1 LPHDDRF
8 WALSWSNPV
17 VPHRQAGAWLQQGE
31 NNPKATGKQVQ
42 ATSFLSY
49 PHVHTL
55 DMSAVLT
62 RPTLR
67 SVSGQPLAVSS
78 TLGMSFSVFAQLSES
93 VAVAARHVGL
103 VPPGFQSLAK
113 GVSRRLVRRTP
124 AGPIIA
130 VKVRGRSTGSVLVDL
145 VEGVLAVSPNSNAVS
160 LRLAQEMYAFLG
172 VEGWPIPEDRE
183 TEANASVHGVQAA

>member
-1 LPHDDRF
+1 VESAQR
-8 WALSWSNPV
+8 
-17 VPHRQAGAWLQQGE
+17 QGE
-31 NNPKATGKQVQ
+31 
-42 ATSFLSY
+42 TSSRHPFFC
-49 PHVHTL
+49 HTPGCILL
-55 DMSAVLT
+55 DMSAVIT
-62 RPTLR
+62 RPALR
-67 SVSGQPLAVSS
+67 SVNVQPVAITP

-130 VKVRGRSTGSVLVDL
+130 VKVRGRSTGSVLIDL
-145 VEGVLAVSPNSNAVS
+145 VEGILAVSPNINSAN

-172 VEGWPIPEDRE
+172 AEGWPIIEDRE
-183 TEANASVHGVQAA
+183 TESNTSVHGVQAA